1 MKIGIIGCGN
11 MGSALI
17 AGLSRD
23 KTFDIYVY
31 DIDSL
36 KEKEAVS
43 RWAVK
48 KAENPAELAG
58 YCQVLILAVKPHDI
72 EIALREIKSRF
83 DSSKK
88 ILVSIAAGI
97 KVCEMR
103 KHLKKTLIARA
114 MPNTPAL
121 VGEGVSGIYFD
132 GPFTQA
138 EIKNIISI
146 FHSVGIAET
155 VKKEELLD
163 AITGLS
169 GSGPAYVFAFINA
182 LADAG
187 VLEGLPR
194 DVSRRLAVYT
204 VSGSAAMAAESIEAG
219 IHLNELK
226 DRVTSPAGTTAA
238 GLLALENGSF
248 SSTVINAVR
257 AAVMRSKEIGEDK

>member
-1 MKIGIIGCGN
+1 MKVGIVGCGN

-23 KTFDIYVY
+23 NAFEIHIFDV
-31 DIDSL
+31 DVL
-36 KEKEAVS
+36 KEKEAVN
-43 RWAVK
+43 RWSVK
-48 KAENPAELAG
+48 KSKSPSDLAAG
-58 YCQVLILAVKPHDI
+58 CPVLILAVKPHDI
-72 EIALREIKSRF
+72 ESVLKEIKIKF
-83 DSSKK
+83 DSGKK
-88 ILVSIAAGI
+88 ILISIAAGI
-97 KVCEMR
+97 RVSAMR
-103 KHLKKTLIARA
+103 KYLKKTLIARV
-114 MPNTPAL
+114 MPNTPVL
-121 VGEGVSGIYFD
+121 VGEGVAGIYFD
-132 GPFTQA
+132 GPFN
-138 EIKNIISI
+138 ENDIKTVIDI
-146 FHSVGIAET
+146 FHTIGIAET

-219 IHLNELK
+219 IHLEELK

-238 GLLALENGSF
+238 GLLALEKGAFNA
-248 SSTVINAVR
+248 TIINAVR
-257 AAVMRSKEIGEDK
+257 AAVARSKEMGEN